1 MNENDLNKLRQFELM
16 KEIILKKILTKEARE
31 RLSRVKLVKPELA
44 AQVEL
49 YLVQLYQAG
58 HIKTPVTEEQMK
70 TILFNLASKKKYKLI
85 R

>member
-1 MNENDLNKLRQFELM
+1 MNENDLNKLRQLELI
-16 KEIILKKILTKEARE
+16 KEIILKKILTREARE

-58 HIKTPVTEEQMK
+58 RLKG
-70 TILFNLASKKKYKLI
+70 TISDQQLKSILSSLA
-85 R
+85 